1 MLVKYHV
8 IVGLIA
14 SLLIWF
20 IFPSIGWF
28 YALIIFLASFLID
41 FDHYLWYGF
50 TKKDWSLTNA
60 VKFLHNERA
69 LFFSLKTKDRAE
81 LKSIIMIFHGVECWL
96 LVLLLIFVHKLFLFV
111 LIGIGI
117 HMVLDFTELYRNKR
131 PLYIK
136 ISQIYAHHR
145 NNQNGV
151 QPRKL

>member
-20 IFPSIGWF
+20 IFPQIGWF
-28 YALIIFLASFLID
+28 YTLIIFLASFLID

-50 TKKDWSLTNA
+50 TKKDWNLFNA
-60 VKFLHNERA
+60 IRFFYKERA
-69 LFFSLKTKDRAE
+69 IFFSLKPRERQNYKN
-81 LKSIIMIFHGVECWL
+81 IIMIFHGIECWL
-96 LVLLLIFVHKLFLFV
+96 LILLLIFFHKIFLFV

-131 PLYIK
+131 PFYIK
-136 ISQIYAHHR
+136 LSPIYVHKE
-145 NNQNGV
+145 NKKLK
-151 QPRKL
+151 RKI